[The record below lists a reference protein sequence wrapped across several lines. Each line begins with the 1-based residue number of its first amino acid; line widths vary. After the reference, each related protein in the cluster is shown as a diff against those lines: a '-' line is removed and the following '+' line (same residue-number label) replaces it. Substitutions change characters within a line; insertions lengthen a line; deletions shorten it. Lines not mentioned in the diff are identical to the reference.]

1 MRSTA
6 IVFIEWIHSPTSSH
20 DVGYKRLDII
30 LHFGYREA
38 EVFLPQ
44 PIICKFLSRFF
55 SIFTD
60 R

>member
-6 IVFIEWIHSPTSSH
+6 IVFIEWIHSPTSGH

-38 EVFLPQ
+38 EIFLPQ
-44 PIICKFLSRFF
+44 PIICKFPSRFF
-55 SIFTD
+55 
-60 R
+60 